1 MLVTMSVT
9 TLPSTLTFLGSS
21 HSSSI
26 LRDSRSTFSSSR
38 THDRAW
44 PG

>member
-9 TLPSTLTFLGSS
+9 TLLSTLTFLGSN

-26 LRDSRSTFSSSR
+26 LKDSQSTFSSSR
-38 THDRAW
+38 THGRAW